1 MKNDICFIS
10 CFAPYM
16 EAFIKE
22 KKSLGF
28 KYDTENRILHH
39 FDRYCLVHCHEL
51 VFDEKLV
58 QGYIFSDE
66 NRSIN
71 TKQNIIGLMRQFASY
86 LTRQGLR
93 AWMFPPEL
101 FPKKEQVYKP
111 YIFTHD
117 EISAILQTAEKL
129 IFNPEFPS
137 RYKTLPLLYRT
148 LYCCGLRVSE
158 ATNLTL
164 EKVDL
169 QAGMLFICNAK
180 DYRDR
185 VIPLSEELT
194 ARYKVY
200 IKDVH
205 ANSAPGDFFFRSDY
219 GNNYCTQAVETGF
232 RELLWKC
239 GISYGGRSKGPHLH
253 CLRHTFS
260 VHCLQRAMKEGRELQ
275 EFLPVFSA
283 YLGHKTLQGTE
294 KYLHM
299 TAELYPD
306 ILDKLEEYCK
316 GIIPKAGDFLE

>member
-1 MKNDICFIS
+1 MKNNTCFTS

-16 EAFIKE
+16 EAFISE

-28 KYDTENRILHH
+28 KYDTEGRILHH
-39 FDRYCLVHCHEL
+39 FDRYCLEHCHGP

-58 QGYIFSDE
+58 QDYIFADE
-66 NRSIN
+66 NRSVK

-86 LTRQGLR
+86 LTRQGLK

-101 FPKKEQVYKP
+101 FPKKEQVYQP
-111 YIFTHD
+111 YIFTHN
-117 EISAILQTAEKL
+117 EISDIMQTAEKL
-129 IFNPEFPS
+129 TINPEFPT

-169 QAGMLFICNAK
+169 HSGMLFICNAK
-180 DYRDR
+180 NYRDR

-194 ARYKVY
+194 AKYKVY
-200 IKDVH
+200 RRDVH
-205 ANSAPGDFFFRSDY
+205 ANSTPDDFFFKSDY
-219 GNNYCTQAVETGF
+219 GNSYCTQAVETCF

-239 GISYGGRSKGPHLH
+239 GISYGGRLKGPHLH

-260 VHCLQRAMKEGRELQ
+260 VHCLQKAMKEGRELQ
-275 EFLPVFSA
+275 EFLPVLSA

-306 ILDKLEEYCK
+306 ILDTLEEYCI
-316 GIIPKAGDFLE
+316 GIIPKSGDRHE

>member
-1 MKNDICFIS
+1 MKNNNYFTS
-10 CFAPYM
+10 CFATYM
-16 EAFIKE
+16 EAFVNE

-39 FDRYCLVHCHEL
+39 FDRYCLEHCHGL

-58 QGYIFSDE
+58 QSYIFADE
-66 NRSIN
+66 NRSVN

-86 LTRQGLR
+86 LTRQGLK

-101 FPKKEQVYKP
+101 FPKKEQLYKP

-117 EISAILQTAEKL
+117 EISNIMQAAEKL
-129 IFNPEFPS
+129 TFNPEFPT
-137 RYKTLPLLYRT
+137 RHKTLPLLYRT
-148 LYCCGLRVSE
+148 MYCCGLRVSE

-164 EKVDL
+164 ERVDL
-169 QAGMLFICNAK
+169 QSRLLFICNAK

-194 ARYKVY
+194 AKYEVY
-200 IKDVH
+200 LSEIH
-205 ANSAPGDFFFRSDY
+205 ANSTLDDFFFKSDY
-219 GNNYCTQAVETGF
+219 GNSYCTQAVETCF
-232 RELLWKC
+232 RQLLWKC
-239 GISYGGRSKGPHLH
+239 GISYGGRSKGPNLH

-260 VHCLQRAMKEGRELQ
+260 VHCLQKAMKEGRELQ
-275 EFLPVFSA
+275 EFLPVLST

-306 ILDKLEEYCK
+306 ILNKLEKYCR
-316 GIIPKAGDFLE
+316 GIIPNLGDSHE